1 MKPVVL
7 SFFLCLSF
15 FLYGLSGRKLH
26 MKWCKL
32 PQKTNLVTHT
42 YTHTHTCSQTPALRE
57 ASSLWLRQN
66 PLWQTQEGSGP
77 INDTHTLSFFSKRT
91 TPAVEASS
99 IRPDMPSLRWRF
111 DNDNNTWHHDAAGE
125 LRCHVSGGGW
135 GEVSCLWMKA
145 SSGTQRCSFNNAG
158 NLKANVQKWKWFFLV
173 ELNTH
178 HIYIDGIPK

>member
-1 MKPVVL
+1 MKPVVV

-77 INDTHTLSFFSKRT
+77 INDTHTLSFFFSQENDARCENVENPARHAIVKVEVRQRQQHVAPWRGRRT
-91 TPAVEASS
+91 SVPRERRRVSWGELPAVESKQRDANAVVST
-99 IRPDMPSLRWRF
+99 MP
-111 DNDNNTWHHDAAGE
+111 
-125 LRCHVSGGGW
+125 
-135 GEVSCLWMKA
+135 
-145 SSGTQRCSFNNAG
+145 
-158 NLKANVQKWKWFFLV
+158 
-173 ELNTH
+173 
-178 HIYIDGIPK
+178 GI